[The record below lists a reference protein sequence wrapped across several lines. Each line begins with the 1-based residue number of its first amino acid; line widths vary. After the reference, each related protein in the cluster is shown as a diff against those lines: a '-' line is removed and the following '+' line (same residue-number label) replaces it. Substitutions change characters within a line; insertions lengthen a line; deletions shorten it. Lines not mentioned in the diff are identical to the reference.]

1 MDMMMGI
8 LTQTGLDIESMVL
21 ICPDCWF
28 QPIPS
33 MYAIQKKTMQFYIQ
47 NGVNVHNFVSIL
59 IGHYIYIYIRH
70 RNGVVNQQHPVNMS
84 ISIGI
89 IIPFFCVVAGNGTP
103 AKMGV

>member
-33 MYAIQKKTMQFYIQ
+33 MYAIQKNTMQFYIQ

-59 IGHYIYIYIRH
+59 IGHYIYKTQEWGGKSATSSKHVDINRH
-70 RNGVVNQQHPVNMS
+70 HH
-84 ISIGI
+84 
-89 IIPFFCVVAGNGTP
+89 PFFCVVAGNGTP